1 MEEQLSRNT
10 GWSWAPGAR
19 DGRTTSHTPHLC
31 TGCASLL
38 LTPTCDANGSVLK
51 PDNHSSSTLALSVPG
66 LWIQA
71 VPDLK
76 NMDQGKQVGCP
87 SLCAGCL
94 SLQAGASSFLSFGLF
109 WGPLFNLAK
118 ESYSGCEGDMRLIDF

>member
-1 MEEQLSRNT
+1 MGIGICEDLGEEQLSRNT

-38 LTPTCDANGSVLK
+38 LTPTCDAKGSVLK

-71 VPDLK
+71 VPD
-76 NMDQGKQVGCP
+76 
-87 SLCAGCL
+87 
-94 SLQAGASSFLSFGLF
+94 
-109 WGPLFNLAK
+109 
-118 ESYSGCEGDMRLIDF
+118 

>member
-1 MEEQLSRNT
+1 MDIGICEDLGGGTAEQEHRLEL
-10 GWSWAPGAR
+10 GPEAG

-51 PDNHSSSTLALSVPG
+51 PDNHTSSALALSVPG

-71 VPDLK
+71 VPD
-76 NMDQGKQVGCP
+76 
-87 SLCAGCL
+87 
-94 SLQAGASSFLSFGLF
+94 
-109 WGPLFNLAK
+109 
-118 ESYSGCEGDMRLIDF
+118 